1 MESRGRAQRANGDCL
16 CCKRVGV
23 LQCLCYKH
31 SSSPITV
38 KMTTRQLNVKVLL
51 LLLLLLP
58 PPPPLL
64 LLPSPQPQH
73 VTHRDLKAFGGTDAE
88 SRWRWGQVP
97 EFRFQVPRS
106 FSFKFRSFSFSGGCA
121 AGGPPTA

>member
-1 MESRGRAQRANGDCL
+1 MESRARAQRANGDCL

-38 KMTTRQLNVKVLL
+38 TMTTRQLNVKVLL
-51 LLLLLLP
+51 LLLLLLLP
-58 PPPPLL
+58 PPPLLL

-73 VTHRDLKAFGGTDAE
+73 IIHCDIKAFGGTDAE

-97 EFRFQVPRS
+97 EFQFQVP
-106 FSFKFRSFSFSGGCA
+106 RSFSFSGGCA